1 MGDGEPFEL
10 TGNVAKMGWKHGTP
24 QPMAEEQAEILQ
36 FNETG
41 KQKKESG
48 KDDQDPSAGL
58 DRLLWQGGFGKLG
71 NLAAMVDKA
80 GSMPANATGFQQA
93 AAGVGVAGAVSGV
106 VGEAADAFSGSV
118 KGAGAFASSVARND
132 TDTLRTVVDGLEGL
146 GRKVPVVGEALGGLI
161 GAVTAPGKALAD
173 VFSALVERGKGVAQY
188 SGAISQA
195 QAMQEVTSLLQD
207 IKEAQD
213 NEEGYAALIEAQT
226 EFNTFWR
233 EAFEPVRKVL
243 LEEVAAFFQENKVV
257 MIGTLFEIAGYA
269 KTTVTVLASLLRS
282 VMGLAQYTPGFRLL
296 MPQLA
301 AALDAVNQMNE
312 RAKKKDD
319 PQGTLEGL
327 YTLLGG
333 RDVNAP
339 NDDARAGL

>member
-1 MGDGEPFEL
+1 M
-10 TGNVAKMGWKHGTP
+10 
-24 QPMAEEQAEILQ
+24 QA
-36 FNETG
+36 
-41 KQKKESG
+41 
-48 KDDQDPSAGL
+48 
-58 DRLLWQGGFGKLG
+58 GGS
-71 NLAAMVDKA
+71 LAA
-80 GSMPANATGFQQA
+80 
-93 AAGVGVAGAVSGV
+93 
-106 VGEAADAFSGSV
+106 
-118 KGAGAFASSVARND
+118 SVARND